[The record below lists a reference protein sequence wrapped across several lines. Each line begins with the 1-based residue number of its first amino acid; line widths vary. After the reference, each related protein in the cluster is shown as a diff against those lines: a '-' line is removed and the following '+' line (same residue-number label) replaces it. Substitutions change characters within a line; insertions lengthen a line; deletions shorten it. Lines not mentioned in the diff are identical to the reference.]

1 MKQISNLS
9 ILITHSFII
18 CGMQEYISPTY
29 LRYLSTL
36 LVNMKVIPFQHNVA
50 LLYADWWGKKLRFSM
65 KAHQSTNVTKA
76 KIPDLECGVGC
87 QRIDTLQVERSVD
100 FNEST
105 LHKADPRHLTKICM
119 QFMRTFQSDVLR
131 IFLWKSLNIFI
142 RITGLGNQKR
152 GKKYRHC
159 YAVYHVGYFLYLRI
173 IGIRWK
179 GQRQFFYAIKKKQ

>member
-1 MKQISNLS
+1 
-9 ILITHSFII
+9 
-18 CGMQEYISPTY
+18 
-29 LRYLSTL
+29 
-36 LVNMKVIPFQHNVA
+36 
-50 LLYADWWGKKLRFSM
+50 M

-131 IFLWKSLNIFI
+131 IFL
-142 RITGLGNQKR
+142 
-152 GKKYRHC
+152 
-159 YAVYHVGYFLYLRI
+159 
-173 IGIRWK
+173 
-179 GQRQFFYAIKKKQ
+179 